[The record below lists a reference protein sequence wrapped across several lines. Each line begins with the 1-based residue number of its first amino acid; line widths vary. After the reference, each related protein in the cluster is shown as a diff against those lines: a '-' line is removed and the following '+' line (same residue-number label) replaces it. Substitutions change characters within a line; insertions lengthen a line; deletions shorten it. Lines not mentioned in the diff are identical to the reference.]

1 MDYSAEYLLELLK
14 NNAEIRGI
22 YSAVCKKDFKS
33 YILTL
38 YYLVNGSKYKLKPF
52 HLKVMKALQDLV
64 EGKALKRNLAL
75 CLPVGCLSGDT
86 VIRYN
91 RASLGRKITLKD
103 MYERQN
109 NISKRY
115 KWDLSIPTKVRSYI
129 EKEDRIR
136 LNEVDCVTYSG
147 KKMVYK
153 LTLEDGKSLKATIE
167 HKIMTDKGFIEL
179 GNLKK
184 GDMVMVDNIVGKKK
198 KEESEA
204 TYRKNRKEKTK
215 CVGKYHPYSKTSD
228 NYSWRVELHRAI
240 YEAHLNNMSLKDF
253 CYACK
258 FPNKLKFVDP
268 KIYHI
273 HHIDHDHSN
282 NDIENLQCLTKE
294 EHLKHHGNYSH
305 FGHGNPEYSAV
316 KSIEE
321 IGIEDTYDITC
332 FDNPNFSANN
342 IIVHNSGKSVLV
354 EYFITWCFARS
365 VDNMFVYT
373 AYSDRL
379 INKLSKETK
388 DIIEHPAWKLLF
400 NHFLKKDD
408 RQKINYS
415 FQGAKNRTG
424 LTAGTMNSALTGIDA
439 GVVSVDGF
447 SGALICFPYDQ
458 LVWTDKGKLKIGEI
472 VEKKLDVKV
481 YSYNFDKKEV
491 ELQPIEA
498 YVKNK
503 GDDIVRVTMKNGTS
517 FECTK
522 NHRVWTQNRGYVEA
536 KDLISGVDITLSL
549 FGHSDTA
556 EPLAIGNA
564 VVDSISIIGYE
575 HNSFCLTVHNNHN
588 MFVGESQAY
597 LVKNCDDP
605 SSADEIQFPNA
616 REAVIRTYDEKLA
629 TRRRTPT
636 TPTILIMQRLHV
648 DDLVGWTKKNE
659 PDQWEYVEVPALD
672 ENDKSFWE
680 ERYPAEE
687 LKRIREINPYK
698 FQAQYQQNPII
709 AGGQM
714 IKSEWFQF
722 YQTHPK
728 YTRIFITSD
737 TAMKTGQHNDYSVF
751 MVWGVYQHSIYL
763 IDMVRGKW
771 EAPELLRQIRDLTN
785 RYWLWEN
792 RLKMS
797 ALYIE
802 DKASG
807 VGLIQQMKRES
818 RVPVIPLTPTK
829 DKVSRVEEAL
839 PFLQAG
845 RVFLPFNR
853 EYGQNPVI
861 IGECEMFAR
870 DLSHS
875 HDDVCFVAGTKVA
888 TLFGDKNI
896 EDVKVGDYVFTPFG
910 IKKVLQSGQTGYA
923 ETIKNIGLEGTYNHK
938 VFANGIFDKLGNLRD
953 DVEVDRLS
961 YGGLLKWK
969 YKKLLSL
976 MESNID
982 LWEREDII
990 LANRLQIK
998 EEKVLKD
1005 FMLRFG
1011 NIIADKK
1018 YQKAILFITKMATIL
1033 TTTSLTWSVYQWLNI
1048 LKSIEKKRAEGV
1060 ESLNKS
1066 NFYPEYESLQ
1076 KNGMQAKRAE
1086 LGTNSMPKKLWTRR
1100 EKQKCVPTAEGHL
1113 KHAVTQLS
1121 AKDVTTQNTQENIEE
1136 ESRKKVYN
1144 IKVKDVGVYYA
1155 NGILVSNCDT
1165 LMYGIQ
1171 VSSGLGRAVS
1181 IFET

>member
-33 YILTL
+33 YILL
-38 YYLVNGSKYKLKPF
+38 MFFLINSSKYKLKPF
-52 HLKVMKALQDLV
+52 HIKVMKALQDLV
-64 EGKALKRNLAL
+64 EGKNTKRNLAL

-91 RASLGRKITLKD
+91 RATLGKKITLKD

-184 GDMVMVDNIVGKKK
+184 GDMVMVDN
-198 KEESEA
+198 
-204 TYRKNRKEKTK
+204 N
-215 CVGKYHPYSKTSD
+215 
-228 NYSWRVELHRAI
+228 
-240 YEAHLNNMSLKDF
+240 
-253 CYACK
+253 
-258 FPNKLKFVDP
+258 
-268 KIYHI
+268 
-273 HHIDHDHSN
+273 HDY
-282 NDIENLQCLTKE
+282 IRYGE
-294 EHLKHHGNYSH
+294 
-305 FGHGNPEYSAV
+305 PEYSAV

-342 IIVHNSGKSVLV
+342 IIVHNSGKSLLV

-365 VDNMFVYT
+365 VDNAFCYV

-379 INKLSKETK
+379 ITKLSKESK
-388 DIIEHPAWKLLF
+388 DIIESEAFKLLF
-400 NHFLKKDD
+400 NHYLKKDD

-424 LTAGTMNSALTGIDA
+424 LTAGTLNSALTGIDVA
-439 GVVSVDGF
+439 NPNVEGF
-447 SGALICFPYDQ
+447 SGALI
-458 LVWTDKGKLKIGEI
+458 V
-472 VEKKLDVKV
+472 
-481 YSYNFDKKEV
+481 
-491 ELQPIEA
+491 
-498 YVKNK
+498 
-503 GDDIVRVTMKNGTS
+503 DDAM
-517 FECTK
+517 
-522 NHRVWTQNRGYVEA
+522 
-536 KDLISGVDITLSL
+536 
-549 FGHSDTA
+549 
-556 EPLAIGNA
+556 
-564 VVDSISIIGYE
+564 
-575 HNSFCLTVHNNHN
+575 
-588 MFVGESQAY
+588 
-597 LVKNCDDP
+597 
-605 SSADEIQFPNA
+605 SADEAVFPNA
-616 REAVIRTYDEKLA
+616 RETVVRVYDEKLA
-629 TRRRTPT
+629 TRRRTAHA
-636 TPTILIMQRLHV
+636 PTILIMQRLHV

-818 RVPVIPLTPTK
+818 KVPVIPLTPTK

-870 DLSHS
+870 DLSQT

-910 IKKVLQSGQTGYA
+910 IKKVLQSGQTGYT

-938 VFANGIFDKLGNLRD
+938 VFADGTFDKLGNLRY

-982 LWEREDII
+982 LWERKDII
-990 LANRLQIK
+990 LANQLQIK

-1018 YQKAILFITKMATIL
+1018 YQRAILFITKMVTIL
-1033 TTTSLTWSVYQWLNI
+1033 TTTSLTWSVYQGLNI
-1048 LKSIEKKRAEGV
+1048 LKNIEKKIVEGV

-1144 IKVKDVGVYYA
+1144 IKVKEVGVYYA

>member
-33 YILTL
+33 YILL
-38 YYLVNGSKYKLKPF
+38 MFFLINGTKYKLKPF
-52 HLKVMKALQDLV
+52 HNKVMKALQDLV
-64 EGKALKRNLAL
+64 EGKNTKRNLAL
-75 CLPVGCLSGDT
+75 CLPVGS
-86 VIRYN
+86 
-91 RASLGRKITLKD
+91 
-103 MYERQN
+103 
-109 NISKRY
+109 
-115 KWDLSIPTKVRSYI
+115 
-129 EKEDRIR
+129 
-136 LNEVDCVTYSG
+136 
-147 KKMVYK
+147 
-153 LTLEDGKSLKATIE
+153 GKSL
-167 HKIMTDKGFIEL
+167 
-179 GNLKK
+179 
-184 GDMVMVDNIVGKKK
+184 
-198 KEESEA
+198 
-204 TYRKNRKEKTK
+204 
-215 CVGKYHPYSKTSD
+215 
-228 NYSWRVELHRAI
+228 
-240 YEAHLNNMSLKDF
+240 
-253 CYACK
+253 
-258 FPNKLKFVDP
+258 
-268 KIYHI
+268 
-273 HHIDHDHSN
+273 
-282 NDIENLQCLTKE
+282 
-294 EHLKHHGNYSH
+294 
-305 FGHGNPEYSAV
+305 
-316 KSIEE
+316 
-321 IGIEDTYDITC
+321 
-332 FDNPNFSANN
+332 
-342 IIVHNSGKSVLV
+342 LV

-365 VDNMFVYT
+365 VDNAFCYV
-373 AYSDRL
+373 AFSDRL
-379 INKLSKETK
+379 ITKLSKESK
-388 DIIEHPAWKLLF
+388 DIIESDAFKLLF
-400 NHFLKKDD
+400 NHYLKKDD

-424 LTAGTMNSALTGIDA
+424 LTAGTLNSALTGLDV
-439 GVVSVDGF
+439 GNPNVDGF
-447 SGALICFPYDQ
+447 SGALI
-458 LVWTDKGKLKIGEI
+458 V
-472 VEKKLDVKV
+472 
-481 YSYNFDKKEV
+481 
-491 ELQPIEA
+491 
-498 YVKNK
+498 
-503 GDDIVRVTMKNGTS
+503 
-517 FECTK
+517 
-522 NHRVWTQNRGYVEA
+522 
-536 KDLISGVDITLSL
+536 
-549 FGHSDTA
+549 
-556 EPLAIGNA
+556 
-564 VVDSISIIGYE
+564 
-575 HNSFCLTVHNNHN
+575 
-588 MFVGESQAY
+588 
-597 LVKNCDDP
+597 DDP
-605 SSADEIQFPNA
+605 MSADEAVFPNA
-616 REAVIRTYDEKLA
+616 RETVIRVYDEKLA
-629 TRRRTPT
+629 TRRRTAHA
-636 TPTILIMQRLHV
+636 PTILIMQRLHV
-648 DDLVGWTKKNE
+648 EDLVGWTKKSE
-659 PDQWEYVEVPALD
+659 PDQWEYVEIPALD

-680 ERYPAEE
+680 ERYPAKD
-687 LKRIREINPYK
+687 LIKMREINPYK

-818 RVPVIPLTPTK
+818 KVPVIPLTPTK

-896 EDVKVGDYVFTPFG
+896 EDVKAGDYVFTPFG
-910 IKKVLQSGQTGYA
+910 IKKVLQSGQTGYT

-938 VFANGIFDKLGNLRD
+938 VFANGTFDKLGNLRY

-982 LWEREDII
+982 LWERKDII
-990 LANRLQIK
+990 LANQLQIK
-998 EEKVLKD
+998 EEKVLRD

-1011 NIIADKK
+1011 NIIAEKK
-1018 YQKAILFITKMATIL
+1018 FQKAILFIIKMATIL
-1033 TTTSLTWSVYQWLNI
+1033 TMTSLTWSVYQGLNI
-1048 LKSIEKKRAEGV
+1048 LKSIEKKIVEGV
-1060 ESLNKS
+1060 ENLSKS
-1066 NFYPEYESLQ
+1066 NFCPEYESLQ
-1076 KNGMQAKRAE
+1076 KNGTQAKKVENGIGR
-1086 LGTNSMPKKLWTRR
+1086 MPNELWTRK
-1100 EKQKCVPTAEGHL
+1100 EKQKCVPTAEGHS

-1144 IKVKDVGVYYA
+1144 IKVEDVGVYYA

-1165 LMYGIQ
+1165 IMYGIQ